1 MRGEK
6 RNREISDS
14 YQEDEGEKVG
24 SELGKFLELF
34 GEEIKLSMSKK
45 SSIIESTEAINK
57 ILDNINNV
65 DIDNNVLF
73 YFVNDKAIRIFEEYL
88 LYLESK
94 IDSETSD
101 IIFKSLKLFLNVI
114 FDISNLEYGG
124 EYENIKPMV
133 LGMFLDSNIIKNL
146 MDVINKV
153 ELQFEN
159 ECNLISKK
167 STYYEEILFD
177 YFNLLES
184 ILELDPKRSSS
195 ELLKCKKLFSWLLN
209 SLEDDIG
216 KTGGDNNARANKAI
230 GSISQSKIE
239 ILSIMFQNMN
249 YSDIIE
255 LETFSVNIMDLL
267 LIKLANMGLING
279 EVIGYENR
287 EFVHNIIDIICS
299 LLLFEKERLNF
310 VELEGIELMLKFIKE
325 KIFLRSLSVKVLS
338 FALLSN
344 SSINNKFVKL

>member
-6 RNREISDS
+6 RNREISGS
-14 YQEDEGEKVG
+14 YQEDEGEEVG

-34 GEEIKLSMSKK
+34 GEEIKLGMNKK
-45 SSIIESTEAINK
+45 SSIIESTEAINR

-88 LYLESK
+88 LYLESR

-101 IIFKSLKLFLNVI
+101 IIFKSLKLFLNI
-114 FDISNLEYGG
+114 ILDISNLEYGG

-133 LGMFLDSNIIKNL
+133 LGMFLDRNIIKNL
-146 MDVINKV
+146 MGVINKV
-153 ELQFEN
+153 ELQFVN
-159 ECNLISKK
+159 ERNLISKQ
-167 STYYEEILFD
+167 SAYYEEILFN
-177 YFNLLES
+177 YFSLLES

-216 KTGGDNNARANKAI
+216 TTNGDNNARANKAI
-230 GSISQSKIE
+230 GNISQSKIE

-249 YSDIIE
+249 YSDILE

-287 EFVHNIIDIICS
+287 EFIHNIIDIICS

-325 KIFLRSLSVKVLS
+325 KVFLRSLSVKVLS